1 MKQGR
6 AKRSTN
12 QVRAVDEFLRRGS
25 EQDRLDVG
33 SPAAVAWRV
42 LSPGFACHGCR
53 FFSSDPHMSVPAD
66 EQAWDLLKRVGPT
79 EAWQTATR
87 EAIDAHL
94 ANDHASRDYWRAV
107 QNVLRLIAP
116 RPGPGNRDIYRSA
129 QLLIAR
135 HGAEEAW
142 RLVMKQA
149 DEDEGLAQQATT
161 LRIADAVHA
170 MSPGGPEE
178 GRTKF

>member
-1 MKQGR
+1 MI
-6 AKRSTN
+6 
-12 QVRAVDEFLRRGS
+12 
-25 EQDRLDVG
+25 
-33 SPAAVAWRV
+33 
-42 LSPGFACHGCR
+42 
-53 FFSSDPHMSVPAD
+53 VPAV
-66 EQAWDLLKRVGPT
+66 ERARELLREAGPT

-94 ANDHASRDYWRAV
+94 ADDHASRDYWRAV
-107 QNVLRLIAP
+107 QGVLGLIAP

-129 QLLIAR
+129 KLLIAR

-149 DEDEGLAQQATT
+149 DEEEGLAQQATS

-178 GRTKF
+178 DRTEF

>member
-1 MKQGR
+1 M
-6 AKRSTN
+6 N
-12 QVRAVDEFLRRGS
+12 I
-25 EQDRLDVG
+25 
-33 SPAAVAWRV
+33 
-42 LSPGFACHGCR
+42 
-53 FFSSDPHMSVPAD
+53 PAD
-66 EQAWDLLKRVGPT
+66 ERARDLLREGGPT

-94 ANDHASRDYWRAV
+94 ANDHVGRDYWRAV
-107 QNVLRLIAP
+107 QGVLGLIAP

-129 QLLIAR
+129 KLLIAR

-178 GRTKF
+178 GRTEF

>member
-1 MKQGR
+1 M
-6 AKRSTN
+6 
-12 QVRAVDEFLRRGS
+12 FLRDAILTRVHSDLACRGC
-25 EQDRLDVG
+25 
-33 SPAAVAWRV
+33 P
-42 LSPGFACHGCR
+42 P
-53 FFSSDPHMSVPAD
+53 SSDGLQMNVPAD
-66 EQAWDLLKRVGPT
+66 ERARDLLREGGPT

-94 ANDHASRDYWRAV
+94 ANDHVSRDYWRAV
-107 QNVLRLIAP
+107 QGVLGLIAP

-129 QLLIAR
+129 KLLIAR

-149 DEDEGLAQQATT
+149 NEDQGLAQQATT

-178 GRTKF
+178 GRTEF